1 MFTAQNF
8 AYRISSNNSRPSVNR
23 LPRIIIARPSR
34 HLFLLSPL
42 CQAEVQRD
50 PAKLITDY

>member
-23 LPRIIIARPSR
+23 LPRIIARPSR

-42 CQAEVQRD
+42 CQAEVQRG
-50 PAKLITDY
+50 PAKLISDY